1 MEREG
6 NDCDVG
12 DMSLTVSPFDG
23 EAPVLSSTFLLD
35 HVGEVNLTFHSDEL
49 SWKMVEPLDN
59 SLNEEP
65 NLWEPLRESFHQ
77 FTDKT
82 RRGEV
87 QHPKFVLRTINRGI
101 CFQFLLN
108 KYNAV
113 WGACRPRCPWPTR
126 VTLEDSERV
135 PVSSI
140 AEELTIEDGEGEMY
154 AVVLL
159 HDSNKI
165 LESAKVGVELR
176 QMGQPNIKV
185 DKTGIYRVAERNF
198 VVHETPI
205 VKLEQMIKLS
215 EIYAVELNGHGSI
228 YISNLPPATECLLL
242 GQDIQMYR
250 FTVHGFIRSKNQP
263 SQCIL
268 ADYTFGHKNLQ
279 LCRMWVNQLNASLKH
294 EVGRPKNLLVFVHPR
309 SGKGNGC
316 RTWEAVAPI
325 FSRAKVKTK
334 VIVTERAGEAFD
346 VMSCIT
352 NMELNSYDGSDWTLR
367 KWGEGGDGFFNEI
380 LNGFLSPRFKAP
392 YPPTPSDFVHIVKDN
407 GDSLVHDEDEIAETS
422 SQNEDQF
429 PLISSPKQSGSRIS
443 NLNSE
448 DKAAE
453 FPVPNE
459 WFRFGI
465 IPAGSTDAIV
475 ICTTGVRDPI
485 TSALHIVLGKRVH
498 LDIAQVVGWKT
509 TPRSEVEPNIRYAA
523 SFSGYGFY
531 GDVITESEKYRW
543 MGPKRYDYAGTM
555 LFLKH
560 RSYEAEIAYLDVESD
575 EINFTSKR
583 DHQGNLI
590 REIRSPHISERRICR
605 TNCKVCNEKPNHS
618 SVGVCS
624 LTPHLNSEETRWA
637 RSKGH
642 FLSVGAAVI
651 SCRNEKAP
659 DGFVADAHLSD
670 GFLHLI
676 LIRDCPHASY
686 LWHLTQLTR
695 RGGSPLNFKFV
706 EHHKTP
712 AFTFTS
718 SGNESVWNVDG
729 EIFQAHQLSAQVFR
743 GLVSMFA
750 SGPEV

>member
-6 NDCDVG
+6 NDCVVG
-12 DMSLTVSPFDG
+12 NISLTASPFDG
-23 EAPVLSSTFLLD
+23 EASSLSSTLSLD
-35 HVGEVNLTFHSDEL
+35 HVGEVILTFNSDRL
-49 SWKMVEPLDN
+49 SWKLVEPLD
-59 SLNEEP
+59 
-65 NLWEPLRESFHQ
+65 
-77 FTDKT
+77 D
-82 RRGEV
+82 
-87 QHPKFVLRTINRGI
+87 
-101 CFQFLLN
+101 
-108 KYNAV
+108 
-113 WGACRPRCPWPTR
+113 
-126 VTLEDSERV
+126 
-135 PVSSI
+135 
-140 AEELTIEDGEGEMY
+140 
-154 AVVLL
+154 
-159 HDSNKI
+159 
-165 LESAKVGVELR
+165 
-176 QMGQPNIKV
+176 
-185 DKTGIYRVAERNF
+185 VATE
-198 VVHETPI
+198 
-205 VKLEQMIKLS
+205 IKLS
-215 EIYAVELNGHGSI
+215 DIYAVELSDHGSI
-228 YISNLPPATECLLL
+228 NTLNFLPATECLHL
-242 GQDIQMYR
+242 GEEIEMYR
-250 FTVHGFIRSKNQP
+250 FTIYGFTRSKNQP
-263 SQCIL
+263 SQWIL
-268 ADYTFGHKNLQ
+268 AEYTFGHKNLQ
-279 LCRMWVNQLNASLKH
+279 TCQMWVNQLNASLKN

-316 RTWEAVAPI
+316 KTWEAVSPI
-325 FSRAKVKTK
+325 FSRAKVETK

-346 VMSCIT
+346 VMSTIT
-352 NMELNSYDGSDWTLR
+352 NMELKSYDGVIAVVLDSPTAINSICDVVLPR
-367 KWGEGGDGFFNEI
+367 FLSIDIRAFHHVSLLALKQGGDGFFNEI

-392 YPPTPSDFVHIVKDN
+392 YPPTPSDFVHMVKDN
-407 GDSLVHDEDEIAETS
+407 GDSLVLDGEEIVDETS

-465 IPAGSTDAIV
+465 IPSGSTDAIV
-475 ICTTGVRDPI
+475 ICTTGARDPI

-498 LDIAQVVGWKT
+498 LDIAQVVRWKK
-509 TPRSEVEPNIRYAA
+509 TPRSEVEPNVRYAA

-543 MGPKRYDYAGTM
+543 MGPTRYDYAGTM
-555 LFLKH
+555 VFLRH
-560 RSYEAEIAYLDVESD
+560 RSYEAEIAYLDVESN
-575 EINFTSKR
+575 EINLTSKR
-583 DHQGNLI
+583 DHQGNLL
-590 REIRSPHISERRICR
+590 RALRSPYKSERRICR
-605 TNCKVCNEKPNHS
+605 SNCKVCSEKPNQA

-624 LTPHLNSEETRWA
+624 LTPHLYSEETRWA
-637 RSKGH
+637 RSKGR

-659 DGFVADAHLSD
+659 DGLVADAHLSD

-676 LIRDCPHASY
+676 LIRDCPHAYY

-743 GLVSMFA
+743 GLVCMFA

>member
-6 NDCDVG
+6 NDCVVG
-12 DMSLTVSPFDG
+12 DTYLTASPFDG
-23 EAPVLSSTFLLD
+23 EASILSSTLLLD
-35 HVGEVNLTFHSDEL
+35 HVGEVTLTFHSDGL
-49 SWKMVEPLDN
+49 SWKLVQPSENDASTCLGIKY
-59 SLNEEP
+59 
-65 NLWEPLRESFHQ
+65 
-77 FTDKT
+77 FTKVAT
-82 RRGEV
+82 KI
-87 QHPKFVLRTINRGI
+87 KFS
-101 CFQFLLN
+101 
-108 KYNAV
+108 
-113 WGACRPRCPWPTR
+113 
-126 VTLEDSERV
+126 D
-135 PVSSI
+135 
-140 AEELTIEDGEGEMY
+140 
-154 AVVLL
+154 
-159 HDSNKI
+159 
-165 LESAKVGVELR
+165 
-176 QMGQPNIKV
+176 
-185 DKTGIYRVAERNF
+185 
-198 VVHETPI
+198 
-205 VKLEQMIKLS
+205 
-215 EIYAVELNGHGSI
+215 IYAVELNDCGSI
-228 YISNLPPATECLLL
+228 HISNLPPAAECLLL
-242 GQDIQMYR
+242 GQDIKMYR
-250 FTVHGFIRSKNQP
+250 FTVHGFVRSKNQP
-263 SQCIL
+263 SQWNL
-268 ADYTFGHKNLQ
+268 AEYTFGHKNLQ
-279 LCRMWVNQLNASLKH
+279 TCQMWVNQLNASLKH

-325 FSRAKVKTK
+325 FSRAKVETK
-334 VIVTERAGEAFD
+334 VIVTERAGQAFD
-346 VMSCIT
+346 VMSSIS
-352 NMELNSYDGSDWTLR
+352 NMELNSYDGVVAV
-367 KWGEGGDGFFNEI
+367 GGDGFFNEI

-392 YPPTPSDFVHIVKDN
+392 YPPTPSDFVHLVKDN
-407 GDSLVHDEDEIAETS
+407 GDSLVLEENEIVDETS
-422 SQNEDQF
+422 SQNEEQF

-443 NLNSE
+443 NLSSE

-475 ICTTGVRDPI
+475 ICTTGTRDPI

-498 LDIAQVVGWKT
+498 LDIAQVVRWKT
-509 TPRSEVEPNIRYAA
+509 TPRSEMEPNVRYAA

-531 GDVITESEKYRW
+531 GDVITESEKCRW

-555 LFLKH
+555 VFLRH
-560 RSYEAEIAYLDVESD
+560 RSYEAEIAYVDVESD
-575 EINFTSKR
+575 ETNLTSKR
-583 DHQGNLI
+583 DHQGNLL
-590 REIRSPHISERRICR
+590 RAVRSPHISERCICR
-605 TNCKVCNEKPNHS
+605 INCKVCNEKPNHA

-624 LTPHLNSEETRWA
+624 LTPHLYSEKTRWA
-637 RSKGH
+637 RSKGR

-659 DGFVADAHLSD
+659 DGLVADAHLSD

-743 GLVSMFA
+743 GLVCMFA

>member
-12 DMSLTVSPFDG
+12 DTSLTTSLFDG
-23 EAPVLSSTFLLD
+23 EASVLSSTFLLD
-35 HVGEVNLTFHSDEL
+35 HVGEVTVTFHSDRL
-49 SWKMVEPLDN
+49 NWKLVGSLDN
-59 SLNEEP
+59 DN
-65 NLWEPLRESFHQ
+65 
-77 FTDKT
+77 T

-87 QHPKFVLRTINRGI
+87 QHPKFVLITDVSTCLRV
-101 CFQFLLN
+101 
-108 KYNAV
+108 KYFPKA
-113 WGACRPRCPWPTR
+113 AT
-126 VTLEDSERV
+126 E
-135 PVSSI
+135 
-140 AEELTIEDGEGEMY
+140 
-154 AVVLL
+154 
-159 HDSNKI
+159 
-165 LESAKVGVELR
+165 
-176 QMGQPNIKV
+176 
-185 DKTGIYRVAERNF
+185 
-198 VVHETPI
+198 
-205 VKLEQMIKLS
+205 IKLS

-228 YISNLPPATECLLL
+228 YISSLPPASECLLL

-268 ADYTFGHKNLQ
+268 ADYTFGHTNLQ
-279 LCRMWVNQLNASLKH
+279 VCRKWVNQLNASLKQ

-325 FSRAKVKTK
+325 FSRARVETK

-346 VMSCIT
+346 VMSSIT
-352 NMELNSYDGSDWTLR
+352 NVELNSYDGVVAV
-367 KWGEGGDGFFNEI
+367 GGDGFFNEI

-392 YPPTPSDFVHIVKDN
+392 YPPTPSDFVHGVKDN
-407 GDSLVHDEDEIAETS
+407 GDSLVHDGDEIVAETS
-422 SQNEDQF
+422 SKMEDQF
-429 PLISSPKQSGSRIS
+429 PLISSPKQFGSRIS
-443 NLNSE
+443 NLSSE

-475 ICTTGVRDPI
+475 ICTTGTRDPI
-485 TSALHIVLGKRVH
+485 TSALQIVLGKRVH
-498 LDIAQVVGWKT
+498 LDIAQVVRWKM
-509 TPRSEVEPNIRYAA
+509 TPRSEVEPNVRYAA

-543 MGPKRYDYAGTM
+543 MGPTRYDYAGTM
-555 LFLKH
+555 VFLKH

-575 EINFTSKR
+575 EINLTSKR
-583 DHQGNLI
+583 DYQGNLI
-590 REIRSPHISERRICR
+590 RAIRSSHISERRICR
-605 TNCKVCNEKPNHS
+605 TNCKVCNEKPNHA

-659 DGFVADAHLSD
+659 DGLVADAHLSD

-718 SGNESVWNVDG
+718 SGDESVWNVDG